1 MYIYI
6 TDGIRAYGN
15 ITNGKLDGY
24 NIINCTSSM
33 TKGSDQ
39 GNSQINKS
47 FYGMFRNDKVYGRS
61 LIIDNNLMMIAQFNN
76 N

>member
-24 NIINCTSSM
+24 NIINCASSM

-39 GNSQINKS
+39 GNS
-47 FYGMFRNDKVYGRS
+47 
-61 LIIDNNLMMIAQFNN
+61 
-76 N
+76 